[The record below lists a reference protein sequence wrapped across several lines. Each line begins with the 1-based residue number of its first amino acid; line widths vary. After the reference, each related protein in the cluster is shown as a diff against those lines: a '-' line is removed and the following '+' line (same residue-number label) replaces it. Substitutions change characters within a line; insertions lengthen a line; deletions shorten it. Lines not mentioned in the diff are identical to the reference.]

1 VIERINKNYM
11 PKIKHAYNV
20 TIKIGSEAVM
30 DDREQQQIED
40 RRKFLISAGR
50 FAAVTPPALPLL
62 LSTSLTSDA
71 IAHSGIGRKG
81 GDKPGNNG
89 WGNGGND
96 GGDKGG
102 EYR

>member
-1 VIERINKNYM
+1 M

-30 DDREQQQIED
+30 DDREQKQID
-40 RRKFLISAGR
+40 
-50 FAAVTPPALPLL
+50 
-62 LSTSLTSDA
+62 
-71 IAHSGIGRKG
+71 AHSGIGRKG